1 MKDLTDEFKLSVRSV
16 PEVFEALGTMVHRL
30 KAGRQIKFRDKKPTR
45 AAVVNAALLYLASL
59 PPEEWERALST
70 GLRRLEDVLT
80 EGAAPAPAAAA
91 EAPAARPAAPK
102 RVRLKVEDVSP
113 APAPAKAAPRRK
125 KGG

>member
-70 GLRRLEDVLT
+70 GLRQLEDVLAP
-80 EGAAPAPAAAA
+80 EGAAPAAPA
-91 EAPAARPAAPK
+91 APAARPAAPK